1 MKEFKFMTKDELE
14 LMPDIE
20 RVVRDGECAWLT
32 GLHQRTLRYMGE
44 RGEFP
49 KRLRLG
55 GKSVGWRLSEVQA
68 WIKGEWKPEDSQQ
81 E

>member
-1 MKEFKFMTKDELE
+1 MKEFKFMTKGEIE

-20 RVVRDGECAWLT
+20 RMIREKECAWLT
-32 GLHQRTLRYMGE
+32 GVSQKIRADME
-44 RGEFP
+44 IKGEFP
-49 KRLRLG
+49 KKLRLSA
-55 GKSVGWRLSEVQA
+55 KSSGWRLSEVQA